1 MHESSCGH
9 ETFEHTADMGLR
21 GWGPDEKSAIC
32 EAAKAL
38 FELMCGGESPEPD
51 MAFDLEVEAHSLREL
66 LVELLNEIISLA
78 DLNETSPVDIEGASL
93 ETRGAG
99 FRMSVKLRAA
109 GRSGSGEHKGSEVK
123 AAAGYGAD
131 VRRRPDGTWV
141 ASCVVD
147 V

>member
-1 MHESSCGH
+1 MHESPRGH

-21 GWGPDEKSAIC
+21 GWGPDEKTAIC
-32 EAAKAL
+32 EAAMAL
-38 FELMCGGESPEPD
+38 FELMRGGETQEPD
-51 MAFDLEVEAHSLREL
+51 MAFDLEIEGHSHREL
-66 LVELLNEIISLA
+66 LVELLNRIISLA

-93 ETRGAG
+93 EPRGAG
-99 FRMSVKLRAA
+99 FIMSVKLRAA
-109 GRSGSGEHKGSEVK
+109 GWPWPCERKGSEVK